1 VVWITPRFNAKDTVY
16 VTTPVLVFY
25 AIVLLLM
32 QYLYNLDLNE
42 DELESKT
49 NIYAGLTRYE
59 SPPDG
64 APVLALGL
72 KVCVCVFVYLS
83 VFVFVTLILSLCVC
97 VCTGY
102 NHSMHMQR

>member
-1 VVWITPRFNAKDTVY
+1 MVWITPRFNAKDTVY

-72 KVCVCVFVYLS
+72 KVCVCVCLSVYL
-83 VFVFVTLILSLCVC
+83 
-97 VCTGY
+97 
-102 NHSMHMQR
+102 